1 MSDSSVY
8 VVSPPTLYMPG
19 GGLGFCLIS
28 NDKVWQDSV
37 IGFLE
42 KGIQNQLTFFANESG
57 VKDPKAWVWYWHI
70 VDNCSMVFVD
80 MASCSEHEIR
90 MALAMC
96 KLSQPV
102 MFHVKPGND
111 EFVALLN
118 AIDIPWFEDMEQLVE
133 IMEAALNG

>member
-1 MSDSSVY
+1 LSDSSVY

>member
-1 MSDSSVY
+1 
-8 VVSPPTLYMPG
+8 MPG

-37 IGFLE
+37 IALLE

-118 AIDIPWFEDMEQLVE
+118 AIDTPWFEDMDQLIA

>member
-28 NDKVWQDSV
+28 NDKEWQDSV

-96 KLSQPV
+96 KRSQPI
-102 MFHVKPGND
+102 MFHIKPGND

>member
-1 MSDSSVY
+1 
-8 VVSPPTLYMPG
+8 MPG